1 MVPPTA
7 TADSECLC
15 VLFAA
20 AVAAAAA
27 AAAAAVEAEA
37 AAADDR
43 KFTPGNAEVPPECI
57 ADEAAAATPVAPVT
71 FNDDTPLGDRNC
83 HALRMLSW
91 PTLSDNAGVG
101 FRPGRAYPTFWAYDR
116 LWRGLAAN
124 WSRRELCS
132 NPSGPTRKVRGS
144 IEGSAMVDTRK
155 AAPLHKIHFQ
165 NLHINCRKQ
174 APGGPASQLVGG
186 GGTGGGD

>member
-43 KFTPGNAEVPPECI
+43 KFTPGNAEAPPECI
-57 ADEAAAATPVAPVT
+57 ADEAAAGTPVAPVT

-116 LWRGLAAN
+116 LWRHKTF
-124 WSRRELCS
+124 E
-132 NPSGPTRKVRGS
+132 RGEFD
-144 IEGSAMVDTRK
+144 ILMKCGVLPYCVVWHLGIVLMLSALPPHHV
-155 AAPLHKIHFQ
+155 
-165 NLHINCRKQ
+165 
-174 APGGPASQLVGG
+174 QLISYMLRGVN
-186 GGTGGGD
+186 DDR